1 MKPLATI
8 VRMSDA
14 YRLMSSV
21 REARRVALRLAFFAG
36 LGSTLAGCSFS
47 IPSLTAKP
55 ARGETTGSISPAPAA
70 RKLFPDL
77 GPEEDRRARAALAVA
92 LDPQGNGKPVK
103 WDNPESGIAGEVAAS
118 GAPFVEA
125 DEICRAFTTSLEP
138 VAGSRKRA
146 EGTACRASAD
156 DWILRRLERRD
167 S

>member
-8 VRMSDA
+8 VGMSDA
-14 YRLMSSV
+14 YRLLSSL
-21 REARRVALRLAFFAG
+21 REARRVALWLASVAA

-47 IPSLTAKP
+47 IPSLTAKSAP
-55 ARGETTGSISPAPAA
+55 GETTGSIAPAPAA

-125 DEICRAFTTSLEP
+125 DEICRAFTTSFEP
-138 VAGSRKRA
+138 AAGARKRA
-146 EGTACRASAD
+146 EGMACRVSAD
-156 DWILRRLERRD
+156 DWVLRRLEP
-167 S
+167 